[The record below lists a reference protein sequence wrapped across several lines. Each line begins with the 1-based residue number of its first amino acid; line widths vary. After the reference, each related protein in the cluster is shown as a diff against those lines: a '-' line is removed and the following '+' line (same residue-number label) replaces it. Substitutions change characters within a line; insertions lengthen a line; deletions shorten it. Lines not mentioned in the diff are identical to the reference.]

1 MKRLGIRKVATAVF
15 NTKFVQG
22 VDKVMNFAHRAPGDV
37 IKKVADK
44 TGVSKLKLD
53 NKKSKKKVNLAIAE
67 KLKSGMTSIE
77 REFAELEAAEIADD
91 KAFERELS
99 EIKAVQLISALAKN
113 KRSLV

>member
-1 MKRLGIRKVATAVF
+1 MKRLGIRKVATTVF

-37 IKKVADK
+37 IKKAADK

-53 NKKSKKKVNLAIAE
+53 DKRAKKKLNLAIE
-67 KLKSGMTSIE
+67 SKLKSGLTEIE

-91 KAFERELS
+91 KAYERELA
-99 EIKAVQLISALAKN
+99 EIKAIQAINAIATK
-113 KRSLV
+113 KRKLV